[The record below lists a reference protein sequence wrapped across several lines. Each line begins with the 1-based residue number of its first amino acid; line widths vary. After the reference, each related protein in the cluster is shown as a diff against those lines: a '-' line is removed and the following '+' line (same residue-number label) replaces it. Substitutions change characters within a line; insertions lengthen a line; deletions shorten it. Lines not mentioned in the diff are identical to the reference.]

1 MKIFS
6 YVYRD
11 INLKCRTKGKSD
23 LTHSLN
29 LSSGKSHDNE
39 VFLYFHLILTDDC
52 NLCCSY
58 CRAREFENTDES
70 ADTGHQI
77 QIDPHLPPEL
87 NVNLDLLYGFLS
99 RDPSPSLT
107 FYGGE
112 PLLRTDLIER
122 IMKEAPVPRFMIQTN
137 GLLLDKINPE
147 IVNRFST
154 ILVSIDGQEELND
167 ANRGKGTYRKV
178 IENIKKICRNGYEHD
193 IIARMTVT
201 ESTDIVE
208 AVHWLSDNPDHSFSS
223 VHWQLDAN
231 FSHDFSHRSFERWV
245 NDSYNP
251 GIFRLAK
258 DWVDHMENTGEVL
271 HWYPFLDPMEDLL
284 LKRQSGLRCG
294 SGYANY
300 SIMTDGNIAP
310 CPVML
315 GMSEYYVGNVRDA
328 DPQNLKIMRVNG
340 ECAHC
345 RILHFCGGRC
355 LYSNITKPW
364 GEPERQ
370 VVCSTVENLHRSLT
384 NQLPRVKNLLA
395 HGRINLTGFS
405 HEKYN
410 GCEIIP

>member
-1 MKIFS
+1 M
-6 YVYRD
+6 
-11 INLKCRTKGKSD
+11 
-23 LTHSLN
+23 
-29 LSSGKSHDNE
+29 
-39 VFLYFHLILTDDC
+39 YFHLILTDDC

-58 CRAREFENTDES
+58 CRARVFENPDERE
-70 ADTGHQI
+70 DTEPQI
-77 QIDPHLPPEL
+77 HIDPHLPPEL

-122 IMKEAPVPRFMIQTN
+122 IMREAPAQRFMIQTN
-137 GLLLDKINPE
+137 GLLLDKINPK

-154 ILVSIDGQEELND
+154 ILVSIDGREELND

-178 IENIKKICRNGYEHD
+178 IENIKKICRNGYKHEM
-193 IIARMTVT
+193 IARMTVT
-201 ESTDIVE
+201 ESTDIVG
-208 AVHWLSDNPDHSFSS
+208 AVHWLSDNPDYSFSS
-223 VHWQLDAN
+223 IHWQLDAN
-231 FSHDFSHRSFERWV
+231 FSHDFSHRSFTRWV

-251 GIFRLAK
+251 GIFRLVK

-271 HWYPFLDPMEDLL
+271 YWYPFLDPMEDLL
-284 LKRQSGLRCG
+284 LKRESGLRCG

-315 GMSEYYVGNVRDA
+315 GMSEYYVGHVRDA

-345 RILHFCGGRC
+345 RILSFCGGRC

-384 NQLPRVKNLLA
+384 SQLPRVKNLLA
-395 HGRINLTGFS
+395 SKRIDISDFS